1 MAMSD
6 GEKLFMAVVLFLVLK
21 GLLDP
26 KDAKDRKRVRE
37 VWDRERRRSKGTKEG
52 DEMPLFPGAR

>member
-6 GEKLFMAVVLFLVLK
+6 GEKLFAAVVIFLVLK

-26 KDAKDRKRVRE
+26 KDSKDRKRVRE
-37 VWDRERRRSKGTKEG
+37 VWEREKRRSKGTKAA
-52 DEMPLFPGAR
+52 DEMPLFPGTR